1 MADIKDIKQGGLY
14 EIYRIGTPPNYI
26 VVTEVS
32 DDFIKAYSPLV
43 EGTVTF
49 KASDLAPLKLKKVK
63 PLKFRKGDEITI
75 TNGSSSILLKVNG
88 GDQNALT
95 IECSGDGRTPGTIT
109 LSAAELSALLMLNG
123 NYRRTNPRLRK
134 VGTVITVV
142 TIAAIAG
149 VAWYKNR

>member
-1 MADIKDIKQGGLY
+1 MANIKDIKQGGLY
-14 EIYRIGTPPNYI
+14 EIIGTTPGYI
-26 VVTEVS
+26 AVTEVS
-32 DDFIKAYSPLV
+32 DDFIKAYSASE
-43 EGTVTF
+43 EGSITL

-75 TNGSSSILLKVNG
+75 TNGSSSILLKVKG

-95 IECSGDGRTPGTIT
+95 IEFSGDGRTPGTKT
-109 LSAAELSALLMLNG
+109 LSAVELSALLMQIG

-134 VGTVITVV
+134 VGKVIAVV

-149 VAWYKNR
+149 VVWYKNR

>member
-1 MADIKDIKQGGLY
+1 MANIKDIKQGGLY
-14 EIYRIGTPPNYI
+14 EIIGTTPGYI
-26 VVTEVS
+26 AVTEVS
-32 DDFIKAYSPLV
+32 DDFIKAYSASEDGSITL
-43 EGTVTF
+43 

-75 TNGSSSILLKVNG
+75 TNGSRSILLKVKG

-95 IECSGDGRTPGTIT
+95 IEFSGDGKTPGTKT
-109 LSAAELSALLMLNG
+109 LSAVELSALLMQIG

-134 VGTVITVV
+134 VGKVIAVV

-149 VAWYKNR
+149 VVWYKNR

>member
-1 MADIKDIKQGGLY
+1 MANIQNIKQGELY
-14 EIYRIGTPPNYI
+14 EIIGTPPKYI
-26 VVTEVS
+26 AVTEVS
-32 DDFIKAYSPLV
+32 DDFIKAYSASEDGSITL
-43 EGTVTF
+43 

-75 TNGSSSILLKVNG
+75 TNGSRSILLKVKG

-95 IECSGDGRTPGTIT
+95 IEFSGDGKTPGTKT
-109 LSAAELSALLMLNG
+109 LSAVELSALLMQIG

-134 VGTVITVV
+134 VGKVIAVV

-149 VAWYKNR
+149 VVWYKNR

>member
-1 MADIKDIKQGGLY
+1 MANIKDIKQGGLY
-14 EIYRIGTPPNYI
+14 EIIGTTPGYI
-26 VVTEVS
+26 AVTVVS
-32 DDFIKAYSPLV
+32 DDFIKAYSPSE
-43 EGTVTF
+43 EGTVTI

-75 TNGSSSILLKVNG
+75 TNGSRSILLKVKD

-134 VGTVITVV
+134 VGKVIAVV

-149 VAWYKNR
+149 VVWYKNR